1 MVNQAMNVPAL
12 MCPALLF
19 CPGDRPD
26 RFGKAVAAADTV
38 ILDLEDAVA
47 PENKNRA
54 RREVARALRDLDPNR
69 TIVRINAVG
78 TPWHEGDVE
87 ALAALPGVT
96 VMLPKAEAAAEIEA
110 LAPRPVIALCET
122 AAGVLAASAIAAAIN
137 CAGLM
142 WGSEDLVADL
152 GGRRG
157 RTPAGSYPPAVE
169 EARTRILYAA
179 RANRVLPVDT
189 VLADITDAELL
200 RADSAAAV
208 TAGFAAKACIHP
220 SQVPVVRA
228 AFRPSPE
235 DIRWALDVTT
245 AAVTSPG
252 VFQLAGQMVDAP
264 VLARAREILRKV
276 AYQLEDG
283 PSTPAKS

>member
-1 MVNQAMNVPAL
+1 MTSVPVLAG
-12 MCPALLF
+12 PALLF
-19 CPGDRPD
+19 CPGDRRD
-26 RFGKAVAAADTV
+26 RFGKAAAAADAV

-47 PENKNRA
+47 PDNKNRA
-54 RREVARALRDLDPNR
+54 RDEAARALRDLDPAR

-78 TPWHEGDVE
+78 TPWHDDDVA
-87 ALAALPGVT
+87 ALAASPGVT
-96 VMLPKAEAAAEIEA
+96 VMLPKARAAADLET

-122 AAGVLAASAIAAAIN
+122 AVGVLAAPAIATAVN

-157 RTPAGSYPPAVE
+157 RPPAGGYPPALE

-179 RANRVLPVDT
+179 RANGVPPVDT
-189 VLADITDAELL
+189 VLADITNTELL
-200 RADSAAAV
+200 RADSTAAAN
-208 TAGFAAKACIHP
+208 AGFAAKACIHP
-220 SQVPVVRA
+220 SQVSVVRA

-235 DIRWALDVTT
+235 EIRWALEVT
-245 AAVTSPG
+245 ARSVTSPG

-264 VLARAREILRKV
+264 VIARARETLSQAGR
-276 AYQLEDG
+276 QPGETT
-283 PSTPAKS
+283 PSART

>member
-1 MVNQAMNVPAL
+1 MNAPAL

-26 RFGKAVAAADTV
+26 RFGKAVAAADAV

-54 RREVARALRDLDPNR
+54 RNEVARTLRDLDPSR

-78 TPWHEGDVE
+78 TPWHEGDVA
-87 ALAALPGVT
+87 ALAALPGIT
-96 VMLPKAEAAAEIEA
+96 VMLPKAGAAAEIEA
-110 LAPRPVIALCET
+110 RAPRPVIALCET

-157 RTPAGSYPPAVE
+157 RTPAGTTRLRSRRPGPASCTPHG
-169 EARTRILYAA
+169 RTGYCRSTPCS
-179 RANRVLPVDT
+179 RTSDT
-189 VLADITDAELL
+189 ELL
-200 RADSAAAV
+200 RADSAAAA

-220 SQVPVVRA
+220 SPIPVVRA

-245 AAVTSPG
+245 AAVSSPG
-252 VFQLAGQMVDAP
+252 VFLLAGQMVDAP

-276 AYQLEDG
+276 AYQPEDG
-283 PSTPAKS
+283 PSTPAQS

>member
-1 MVNQAMNVPAL
+1 MTSAPTWAA
-12 MCPALLF
+12 PALLF

-54 RREVARALRDLDPNR
+54 RGEVVRALRDLDPAR

-78 TPWHEGDVE
+78 TPWHTDDV
-87 ALAALPGVT
+87 AALTALSGIT
-96 VMLPKAEAAAEIEA
+96 VMLPKARAAAEIEA

-122 AAGVLAASAIAAAIN
+122 AAGVLGAPAIAAAVN
-137 CAGLM
+137 CTGLM

-157 RTPAGSYPPAVE
+157 RSAAGAYPPAVE

-179 RANRVLPVDT
+179 RANGVLPVDT
-189 VLADITDAELL
+189 VLADITDTELL
-200 RADSAAAV
+200 REDSIAAAS
-208 TAGFAAKACIHP
+208 AGFAAKACVHP
-220 SQVPVVRA
+220 AQVPVVRA
-228 AFRPSPE
+228 AFRPSAE
-235 DIRWALDVTT
+235 EIRWALDVTA
-245 AAVTSPG
+245 AAVSAPG

-264 VLARAREILRKV
+264 VLARARETLSK
-276 AYQLEDG
+276 AGDQPED
-283 PSTPAKS
+283 